1 MEHKL
6 AEDGEGAVVQGVS
19 HHSFRPL
26 GVPGVS
32 GVPSLRI
39 VIGTWPL
46 TSYNLEEQA
55 ILLFMCLK
63 IWPIVTIQIQMY
75 LSYLNTK

>member
-32 GVPSLRI
+32 GVPRAPRAPRAPGVPNVSGLP
-39 VIGTWPL
+39 VLPAVPVL
-46 TSYNLEEQA
+46 PADLLEHKLAEDGQ
-55 ILLFMCLK
+55 CSG
-63 IWPIVTIQIQMY
+63 PGR
-75 LSYLNTK
+75 